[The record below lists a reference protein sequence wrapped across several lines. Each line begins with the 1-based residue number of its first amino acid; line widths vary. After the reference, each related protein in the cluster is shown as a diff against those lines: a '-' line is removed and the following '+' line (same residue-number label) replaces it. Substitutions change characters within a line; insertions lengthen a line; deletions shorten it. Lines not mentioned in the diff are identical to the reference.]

1 MPARKAR
8 AMWHGSF
15 KDGHG
20 HMSIGE
26 GAFEGDYS
34 AFSRFEDEQGGT
46 NPEELLG
53 AAHAGCFSMSL
64 AAGLS
69 KAGTPPNHIQTTAD
83 VTLERTD
90 AGWTVTK
97 IQLTTE
103 ADVPGVDQAGF
114 QAAAEHAK
122 NNCPISRAL
131 KSVPAINLTA
141 TLLSEANS

>member
-1 MPARKAR
+1 MPARKAQ
-8 AMWHGSF
+8 ALWHGSF

-20 HMSIGE
+20 HMSIGD
-26 GAFEGDYS
+26 GAFEGSYS

-69 KAGTPPNHIQTTAD
+69 RAGTPPNHIQTEAE

-97 IQLTTE
+97 IQLTTQAE
-103 ADVPGVDQAGF
+103 VPGVDEAAF
-114 QAAAEHAK
+114 QAAAEAAK
-122 NNCPISRAL
+122 STCPISRAL
-131 KSVPAINLTA
+131 GSGVAVSLNA
-141 TLLSEANS
+141 TLHSP

>member
-1 MPARKAR
+1 MPARKAQ
-8 AMWHGSF
+8 ALWHGSF

-20 HMSIGE
+20 HMSIGD
-26 GAFEGDYS
+26 GAFEGSYS

-69 KAGTPPNHIQTTAD
+69 RAGTPPNHIQTEAE

-90 AGWTVTK
+90 AGWTVTR
-97 IQLTTE
+97 IQLTTQAE
-103 ADVPGVDQAGF
+103 VPGVDAAAF
-114 QAAAEHAK
+114 QAAAEAAK
-122 NNCPISRAL
+122 STCPISRAL
-131 KSVPAINLTA
+131 GSGVAVSLNA
-141 TLLSEANS
+141 TLHNP